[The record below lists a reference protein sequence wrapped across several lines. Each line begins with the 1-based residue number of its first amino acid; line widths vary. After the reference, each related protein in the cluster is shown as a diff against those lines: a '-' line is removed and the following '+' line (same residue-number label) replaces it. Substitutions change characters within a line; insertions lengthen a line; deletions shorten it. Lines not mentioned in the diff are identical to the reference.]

1 MSPACPLF
9 PTAGEPA
16 SLAFYF
22 SPPPTLQG
30 GLDLSMGNKPESPC
44 QHAQLLVVSYSLQAH
59 RLCSP
64 SGSSIHG
71 ILQARRVDCHSL
83 LQGIVL
89 TQGSNPSCLCFRQ
102 ILYHLSTREDMGLIK
117 NITLET
123 LQITLYY
130 SLSPLSNPAYPSL
143 PTLIQ
148 SGEAQTPFPP
158 THTPVFLQAL

>member
-1 MSPACPLF
+1 M
-9 PTAGEPA
+9 
-16 SLAFYF
+16 
-22 SPPPTLQG
+22 
-30 GLDLSMGNKPESPC
+30 LSCS
-44 QHAQLLVVSYSLQAH
+44 VVSYSLQAH

-64 SGSSIHG
+64 SGSSMHG
-71 ILQARRVDCHSL
+71 ILQARRVGCHSL

-130 SLSPLSNPAYPSL
+130 SQSPLSNPAYPSL

-158 THTPVFLQAL
+158 THTPVFLQALWRTDVKFRVKIGVVLGKSKPSISLSLVLLSWKGETLWMIII